1 MKKDSHQKR
10 KQNDANYMKY
20 AGFAFQL
27 FLTMA
32 IAGYLGGQLDKV
44 AGWDK
49 TYLTAIFIIL
59 VFLGFMIKLLKEL

>member
-1 MKKDSHQKR
+1 MKKEHHQKGKR
-10 KQNDANYMKY
+10 KDATHMKY
-20 AGFAFQL
+20 IGFAFQL